1 MEISQKYDGLIRP
14 ITMRNITMVMEKI
27 NVANQSILESC
38 SCSILRLDDTGNI
51 TYISEELCQL
61 TGLQQKQLMAKPANT
76 ISPVLTQLLQSSTS
90 VDITSADEA
99 HYHFT
104 HTRVED
110 PDHSGE
116 IHIFNNITT
125 VLDLYSE
132 NQRLKE
138 EARQLQLID
147 QDTSL
152 LTKRALLLIL
162 ESQVSR
168 CRRYETPLSIIM
180 LDLGGQGDSADM
192 KLKLLKLS
200 RLLKDQ
206 LRWSDMIARSADNQF
221 TVILPE
227 TERQDTMALINKL
240 KEITS
245 AWDDNDA
252 ICFGS
257 SVWKKGINA
266 SDILQQCESDLKD
279 NINAMKNGQDVA

>member
-1 MEISQKYDGLIRP
+1 
-14 ITMRNITMVMEKI
+14 MVME
-27 NVANQSILESC
+27 NMSVANQSILESC
-38 SCSILRLDDTGNI
+38 SSSILRLDETGNI
-51 TYISEELCQL
+51 TYISDELCQL
-61 TGLQQKQLMAKPANT
+61 TGLEQAQLINKSAKN
-76 ISPVLTQLLQSSTS
+76 ISPVLTQLLQSSGS
-90 VDITSADEA
+90 VDIKSADEA

-104 HTRVED
+104 HNKINE
-110 PDHSGE
+110 PDQSGE
-116 IHIFNNITT
+116 IHIFTNITT

-168 CRRYETPLSIIM
+168 CRRYETPLSVIM
-180 LDLGGQGDSADM
+180 LDLGIHSDSADM

-227 TERQDTMALINKL
+227 TERPDSIALINKL
-240 KEITS
+240 KEIINQ
-245 AWDDNDA
+245 WDDNDT
-252 ICFGS
+252 ICFGL

-266 SDILQQCESDLKD
+266 SDILGRCESDLND
-279 NINAMKNGQDVA
+279 NISALKNGQDVA